1 MHTRMQ
7 DILTS
12 VSIQERESNGA
23 VRLPVKSEE
32 EFPDYEDGEHVNR
45 KLGDFF

>member
-1 MHTRMQ
+1 MHARIQ
-7 DILTS
+7 DVLTS
-12 VSIQERESNGA
+12 VSVEERESKGA

-45 KLGDFF
+45 MLEDFL